1 MSSQQHPASRP
12 ARYTLRVPGTGR
24 LWRWLVFGL
33 GPLLALTLLLW
44 GEKSILRIWALQQ
57 ETQRTQQQIETLKTK
72 NQKLRSQIETLRRD
86 PRAVERI
93 AREELGLV
101 RHDEIVYRFV
111 SPEAGGHD
119 SPRPGDKDAR

>member
-1 MSSQQHPASRP
+1 M
-12 ARYTLRVPGTGR
+12 
-24 LWRWLVFGL
+24 

-57 ETQRTQQQIETLKTK
+57 ETQRTQQQIEALKTK

-101 RHDEIVYRFV
+101 RTDEIVYRFV
-111 SPEAGGHD
+111 SPESGDFA
-119 SPRPGDKDAR
+119 PPKPGARS